1 MNAMTISNGAGREQR
16 SAQKICGYLLPP
28 CGMRIK
34 SPSFAFLAFFAVI
47 SAFRF
52 PLFQATPFPPVKSAS
67 DVAIVVS
74 TFILSGHS

>member
-1 MNAMTISNGAGREQR
+1 MNAMTISIGPGRQQR

-34 SPSFAFLAFFAVI
+34 CPSFAFLAFFAVI
-47 SAFRF
+47 SDFRF
-52 PLFQATPFPPVKSAS
+52 SLFQASLFPPVKSVS

-74 TFILSGHS
+74 TFIFFEHS